1 MNAIVVGPNR
11 KIVITLDMQLYDKAM
26 RLQMYREDCKD
37 KWILRI
43 GELHTVMVALR
54 TIGTAISNCG
64 LDDAW
69 VESGIYGPVTTG
81 QILDSKHMKRAAEA
95 HMVTLQAMFQ
105 LYLEANINEISEISA
120 DRSMK
125 YGNILLKQWN

>member
-1 MNAIVVGPNR
+1 
-11 KIVITLDMQLYDKAM
+11 
-26 RLQMYREDCKD
+26 
-37 KWILRI
+37 
-43 GELHTVMVALR
+43 MVALR

-81 QILDSKHMKRAAEA
+81 QILDSKHMKRAVEA

-105 LYLEANINEISEISA
+105 LYLEANINEISEDCIDPFKKIVSAMGKSCKRA
-120 DRSMK
+120 DRSLK
-125 YGNILLKQWN
+125 YVNILLKQWN